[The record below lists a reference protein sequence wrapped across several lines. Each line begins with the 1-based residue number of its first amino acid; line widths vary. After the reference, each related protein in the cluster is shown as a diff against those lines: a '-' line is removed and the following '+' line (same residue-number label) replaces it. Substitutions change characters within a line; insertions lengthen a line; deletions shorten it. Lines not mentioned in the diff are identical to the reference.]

1 MNNTAQKM
9 STRDILSIAAAAIMA
24 FIGVLIETSMNVT
37 FPTLIRQFNVDLSMV
52 QWLTTGYLLVVS
64 LIIVCSSYIKGRFKE
79 RNIFMTGVIFSII
92 GDLACALAPG
102 FSVLLLGRLIQ
113 AIGTGIV
120 LPLLFNIILERA
132 PMEKRGVFMGL
143 GGLIVSMA
151 PALGPTFGGVVVNF
165 VSWRYIFWIV
175 LPLMIIGFVLGFS
188 IEQITPLVKQKFDWI
203 RLILLTIM
211 FTTLTLGFNTVSQHG
226 WLNGELGLSLVI
238 TAIVVWIFIAVSNR
252 SKRVLINISIFKN
265 PVFTL
270 ALIAYVLIQFS
281 NIGINFVLPNYAQIA
296 DHAAAMISGLILL
309 PGSLIS
315 GLLNPVWG
323 RMYDTLGAK
332 KPIFIGNSILFLAI
346 IAFAVF
352 SLKLAPVM
360 ILVYYLI
367 FAVGVAMSFANT
379 MTYAL
384 TITGPEKEADA
395 NAIFNTL
402 QQFGGSIGTVI
413 ASSFLASGTGNNAAE
428 VMQSGTQHVFMFF
441 GILIFINFFLYHFT
455 FKLGHKLMPNL

>member
-1 MNNTAQKM
+1 M
-9 STRDILSIAAAAIMA
+9 
-24 FIGVLIETSMNVT
+24 
-37 FPTLIRQFNVDLSMV
+37 
-52 QWLTTGYLLVVS
+52 
-64 LIIVCSSYIKGRFKE
+64 
-79 RNIFMTGVIFSII
+79 
-92 GDLACALAPG
+92 
-102 FSVLLLGRLIQ
+102 
-113 AIGTGIV
+113 
-120 LPLLFNIILERA
+120 
-132 PMEKRGVFMGL
+132 
-143 GGLIVSMA
+143 
-151 PALGPTFGGVVVNF
+151 
-165 VSWRYIFWIV
+165 
-175 LPLMIIGFVLGFS
+175 
-188 IEQITPLVKQKFDWI
+188 
-203 RLILLTIM
+203 
-211 FTTLTLGFNTVSQHG
+211 
-226 WLNGELGLSLVI
+226 NGELGLSLVI

-296 DHAAAMISGLILL
+296 DHATAMISGLILL

>member
-175 LPLMIIGFVLGFS
+175 LPLMIIGFVLGF
-188 IEQITPLVKQKFDWI
+188 
-203 RLILLTIM
+203 
-211 FTTLTLGFNTVSQHG
+211 
-226 WLNGELGLSLVI
+226 
-238 TAIVVWIFIAVSNR
+238 
-252 SKRVLINISIFKN
+252 
-265 PVFTL
+265 
-270 ALIAYVLIQFS
+270 
-281 NIGINFVLPNYAQIA
+281 
-296 DHAAAMISGLILL
+296 
-309 PGSLIS
+309 
-315 GLLNPVWG
+315 
-323 RMYDTLGAK
+323 
-332 KPIFIGNSILFLAI
+332 
-346 IAFAVF
+346 
-352 SLKLAPVM
+352 
-360 ILVYYLI
+360 
-367 FAVGVAMSFANT
+367 
-379 MTYAL
+379 
-384 TITGPEKEADA
+384 
-395 NAIFNTL
+395 
-402 QQFGGSIGTVI
+402 
-413 ASSFLASGTGNNAAE
+413 
-428 VMQSGTQHVFMFF
+428 
-441 GILIFINFFLYHFT
+441 
-455 FKLGHKLMPNL
+455 

>member
-1 MNNTAQKM
+1 MNNPDQKM
-9 STRDILSIAAAAIMA
+9 STRDVLSIVAAAIMA

-37 FPTLIRQFNVDLSMV
+37 FPTLIGQFNVDLSMV
-52 QWLTTGYLLVVS
+52 QWVTTGYLLVVS
-64 LIIVCSSYIKGRFKE
+64 LVIVCSSYIKGRFKE
-79 RNIFMTGVIFSII
+79 RNIFMKGVIFSII

-102 FSVLLLGRLIQ
+102 FSVLLVGRLIQ

-132 PMEKRGVFMGL
+132 PMAKRGVFMGM

-151 PALGPTFGGVVVNF
+151 PALGPTFGGIVVNF
-165 VSWRYIFWIV
+165 TSWRYIFWIV
-175 LPLMIIGFVLGFS
+175 LPLMLIGLILGFS
-188 IEQITPLVKQKFDWI
+188 IEQITPLVKQKFDWL
-203 RLILLTIM
+203 RLFLLTIM
-211 FTTLTLGFNTVSQHG
+211 FTSLTLGFNTVSQHG
-226 WLNGELGLSLVI
+226 WLNSELGFSLFI
-238 TAIVVWIFIAVSNR
+238 TALAIWLFIAVSNR

-281 NIGINFVLPNYAQIA
+281 NIGVNFVLPNYAQIA
-296 DHAAAMISGLILL
+296 DHATAMIGGIILL

-323 RMYDTLGAK
+323 RMYDSLGAK
-332 KPIFIGNSILFLAI
+332 KPILIGNSIFFLAI
-346 IAFAVF
+346 IIFAVF
-352 SLKLAPVM
+352 SLKLSPMM

-367 FAVGVAMSFANT
+367 FAIGVTMSFANT

-413 ASSFLASGTGNNAAE
+413 ASSFLASGTGHNAAA

-441 GILIFINFFLYHFT
+441 GVLIFINFFLYHFT